1 MKRVYILSIE
11 EVEELKDIKDK
22 ILADVDILEDL
33 SKSLNSKQ
41 IHNEVKSY
49 ILDLLEMIEV
59 HCWNIGRI
67 LDD

>member
-1 MKRVYILSIE
+1 MKKVCILSIE
-11 EVEELKDIKDK
+11 EVEELKDIKNK
-22 ILADVDILEDL
+22 ILADVDILEDI
-33 SKSLNSKQ
+33 SKLLKTNQ

-49 ILDLLEMIEV
+49 ILDLLEMIKV